1 MIPTWTVTASAS
13 VSLSTSGGNF
23 EALDTSDTATIHIT
37 DTLDTTTVT
46 LNDSKA
52 ENNSLIHTA
61 SVDNAPQ
68 TPFSVTD
75 NGVVIHFAAGALTG
89 SSDPQPAQGDD
100 PYVDGDSFSVSIAS
114 TSGGN
119 FEALDTSDTA
129 TIHITDTLDTT
140 TVTLNDVSAAGENEQ
155 PDLHRQCR

>member
-1 MIPTWTVTASAS
+1 M
-13 VSLSTSGGNF
+13 
-23 EALDTSDTATIHIT
+23 
-37 DTLDTTTVT
+37 
-46 LNDSKA
+46 
-52 ENNSLIHTA
+52 NSLIYTA

-68 TPFSVTD
+68 TPFSVTLD

-140 TVTLNDVSAAGENEQ
+140 TVTLNDVSAAENNSLIYTASVDNASQ
-155 PDLHRQCR
+155 TPFSVTLTTVW